1 MHTRKIA
8 LTDAFY
14 IAALS
19 DQLGYAMSVE
29 NTAKQINAI
38 NKSTIDAAYVA
49 VDDSKVIGWIH
60 VFYTVR
66 LESAPFCEIAGLV
79 VGEGREDVDLGE
91 AQGEGIAGVEGAETD
106 TEAGS
111 FAEQG
116 VVGSD
121 ARIVAHP

>member
-79 VGEGREDVDLGE
+79 VGEQYRGKG
-91 AQGEGIAGVEGAETD
+91 AGKLLIKEVKKWCSERQCFTLRVRSNIKR
-106 TEAGS
+106 TEAHK
-111 FAEQG
+111 F
-116 VVGSD
+116 
-121 ARIVAHP
+121 